1 VTKFESD
8 ITSESKKL
16 LYLNFKTA
24 RNQRFF
30 PLPLQYLNFIRKMAG
45 EKGSPKSSEKSEGS
59 CPSTRASIVVII
71 LGVAYYILQSSGNI
85 LSGFKGDTILSAGQL
100 QFVISGFCLSPL
112 PNMLL
117 EEGRMRELPGDSL
130 KREFNDSGDIN
141 EDDYTKDSIYSLL
154 YSLYQ
159 AYPTAPS
166 PHGGKYQFTFNTWGI
181 SNTGSPEVS
190 WVRPETEP
198 QRHGMAAYQGL
209 TEFQEVKDL
218 IKRVENPQFL
228 EIGCGTGA
236 GANLITQLLPTINY
250 TAVDMQKAAIKTC
263 NEKHAAGN
271 ERLTCVWIEGG
282 VGNEGKRVTI
292 PDSSI
297 DVVVISETHIAEA
310 NIGPEEKSI
319 FSDIVR
325 VLKPGGL
332 FVWGNALP
340 TYVWDQA
347 TEYLP
352 KIGFEQCGEINHT
365 KGAILARDE
374 DKERVDMYV
383 DYLLGNFPVM
393 NVPYFGSK
401 CHHVC
406 DMLIKNFYRHPGT
419 ALYKKMETGYDSY
432 MHLCNKKG
440 AKATQEIF

>member
-1 VTKFESD
+1 
-8 ITSESKKL
+8 
-16 LYLNFKTA
+16 
-24 RNQRFF
+24 
-30 PLPLQYLNFIRKMAG
+30 M
-45 EKGSPKSSEKSEGS
+45 
-59 CPSTRASIVVII
+59 PSTISLCA
-71 LGVAYYILQSSGNI
+71 VAIGAFAYLLHSSSNI
-85 LSGFKGDTILSAGQL
+85 LSGFKGDTVLTPTQL
-100 QFVISGFCLSPL
+100 QVVVSGFCLSPI

-117 EEGRMRELPGDSL
+117 EQGRMRDDPGDSL
-130 KREFNDSGDIN
+130 KREFNNSGDIN

-159 AYPTAPS
+159 AYPTAPH
-166 PHGGKYQFTFNTWGI
+166 PGGSGTYQFTFNTWGI
-181 SNTGSPEVS
+181 ADTGSPPVP
-190 WVRPETEP
+190 WIRPETEP

-218 IKRVENPQFL
+218 IKRVEKPKFL

-236 GANLITQLLPTINY
+236 GANLITQLLPTVDY

-263 NEKHAAGN
+263 KEKHAVGN
-271 ERLTCVWIEGG
+271 DRLHCVWVEGG
-282 VGNEGKRVTI
+282 VGNEGNRVTI

-310 NIGPEEKSI
+310 NIGPEEKAI

-325 VLKPGGL
+325 VLKPGGI

-347 TEYLP
+347 AEYLP
-352 KIGFEQCGEINHT
+352 KIGFEPCGELNHT

-374 DKERVDMYV
+374 DKKRVDMYV

-393 NVPYFGSK
+393 KYVPHFGPQ

-419 ALYKKMETGYDSY
+419 ALYEKMETGYDSY

-440 AKATQEIF
+440 EKATQDIF